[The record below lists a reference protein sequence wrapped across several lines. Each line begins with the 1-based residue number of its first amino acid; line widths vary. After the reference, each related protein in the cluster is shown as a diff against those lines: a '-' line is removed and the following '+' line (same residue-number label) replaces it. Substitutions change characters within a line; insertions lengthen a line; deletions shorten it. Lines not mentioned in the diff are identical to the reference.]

1 MGKYIIKK
9 FILLIITL
17 IVTSF
22 IIFLI
27 FELVPGDP
35 VLDKLGTR
43 ATPEKIESL
52 RHEWGLD
59 KPFILRYLIFL
70 KGVFTFDFGTSY
82 SYGIAVTSLLRE
94 KVVIN
99 LVMAIMSLTMVI
111 LVSFPLGV
119 YTAKHTGGFADK
131 IISALNQASMSVPSF
146 VTGLLITFLFG
157 LVLKWFRPGGYVS
170 YKTDFGGFLYFL
182 IFPCIALSLPKI
194 AMCIR
199 LLKGN
204 ILEEAGKD
212 YSLTAY
218 ARGNNTTGLL
228 YRHVLKNAVMPT
240 ITFIGMIAADMI
252 CSGIVI
258 EQVFSIPGLGQILIN
273 SIFTRDYPVVEAL
286 VMMIAL
292 FIMVISF
299 ITDAIHAMIDPRIR
313 LSN

>member
-9 FILLIITL
+9 LIRLIITL
-17 IVTSF
+17 FITSF
-22 IIFLI
+22 VIFLI

-43 ATPEKIESL
+43 ATPELVEAL
-52 RHEWGLD
+52 RMQYGLD
-59 KPFILRYLIFL
+59 QPFILRYLKFIGGIFTL
-70 KGVFTFDFGTSY
+70 DFGTSY
-82 SYGIAVTSLLRE
+82 SYGVPVASLLKE
-94 KVVIN
+94 KLVIN
-99 LVMAIMSLTMVI
+99 LFLSIIALFFVVVI
-111 LVSFPLGV
+111 SFPLGIYV
-119 YTAKHTGGFADK
+119 AKHTGGISDK
-131 IISALNQASMSVPSF
+131 IISPLNQASMSIPSF
-146 VTGLLITFLFG
+146 VLGLLITFFFG
-157 LVLKWFRPGGYVS
+157 IVLRWFKPGGYVS
-170 YKTDFGGFLYFL
+170 FNTNFGGFLYFL
-182 IFPCIALSLPKI
+182 IFPAFALAIPKI

-228 YRHVLKNAVMPT
+228 YRHVLKNAIMPT

-258 EQVFSIPGLGQILIN
+258 EQVFSIPGLGQMLIS
-273 SIFTRDYPVVEAL
+273 SISTRDFPVVEAE

-292 FIMVISF
+292 FIMLISF
-299 ITDAIHAMIDPRIR
+299 LTDIIHALIDPRVRI
-313 LSN
+313 

>member
-9 FILLIITL
+9 LIRLIITL
-17 IVTSF
+17 FITSF
-22 IIFLI
+22 VIFLI

-43 ATPEKIESL
+43 ATPELVEAL
-52 RHEWGLD
+52 RIQYGLD
-59 KPFILRYLIFL
+59 EPFILRYLKFIGGIFTL
-70 KGVFTFDFGTSY
+70 NFGTSY
-82 SYGIAVTSLLRE
+82 SYGVPVASLLKE
-94 KVVIN
+94 KIVIN
-99 LVMAIMSLTMVI
+99 LFLSLTALFFVVVI
-111 LVSFPLGV
+111 SFPLGIYV
-119 YTAKHTGGFADK
+119 AKHTGGLSDK
-131 IISALNQASMSVPSF
+131 IISPLNQASMSVPSF
-146 VTGLLITFLFG
+146 VLGLLITFFFG
-157 LVLKWFRPGGYVS
+157 IVLRWFKPGGYVS
-170 YKTDFGGFLYFL
+170 YKANFGGFLYFL
-182 IFPCIALSLPKI
+182 IFPAFALAIPKI

-204 ILEEAGKD
+204 ILEEATKD

-258 EQVFSIPGLGQILIN
+258 EQVFSIPGLGQMLIN
-273 SIFTRDYPVVEAL
+273 SISTRDFPVVEAE

-292 FIMVISF
+292 FIMLISF
-299 ITDAIHAMIDPRIR
+299 LTDIIHALIDPRVRI
-313 LSN
+313 

>member
-9 FILLIITL
+9 LIRLIITL
-17 IVTSF
+17 IITSF
-22 IIFLI
+22 VIFLI

-43 ATPEKIESL
+43 ATPELVEAL
-52 RHEWGLD
+52 RMQYGLD
-59 KPFILRYLIFL
+59 QPFILRYLKFIGGIFTL
-70 KGVFTFDFGTSY
+70 DFGTSY
-82 SYGIAVTSLLRE
+82 SYGVPVASLLKE
-94 KVVIN
+94 KLVIN
-99 LVMAIMSLTMVI
+99 LFLSIIALFFVVVI
-111 LVSFPLGV
+111 SFPLGIYV
-119 YTAKHTGGFADK
+119 AKHTGGISDK
-131 IISALNQASMSVPSF
+131 IISPLNQASMSIPSF
-146 VTGLLITFLFG
+146 VLGLLITFFFG
-157 LVLKWFRPGGYVS
+157 IVLRWFRPGGYVS
-170 YKTDFGGFLYFL
+170 FNTNFGGFLYFL
-182 IFPCIALSLPKI
+182 IFPAFALAIPKI

-228 YRHVLKNAVMPT
+228 YRHVLKNAIMPT

-258 EQVFSIPGLGQILIN
+258 EQVFSIPGLGQMLIS
-273 SIFTRDYPVVEAL
+273 SISTRDFPVGEAE

-292 FIMVISF
+292 FIMLISF
-299 ITDAIHAMIDPRIR
+299 LTDIIHALIDPRVRI
-313 LSN
+313 

>member
-9 FILLIITL
+9 LIRLIITL

-22 IIFLI
+22 VIFLI

-43 ATPEKIESL
+43 ATPELVEAL
-52 RHEWGLD
+52 RIQYGLD
-59 KPFILRYLIFL
+59 QPFILRYFKFVGGIFTL
-70 KGVFTFDFGTSY
+70 DFGTSY
-82 SYGIAVTSLLRE
+82 SYGVPVASLLKE
-94 KVVIN
+94 KIVIN
-99 LVMAIMSLTMVI
+99 FFLSLLALFFVVLI
-111 LVSFPLGV
+111 SFPLGIYV
-119 YTAKHTGGFADK
+119 AKHTGGLSDK
-131 IISALNQASMSVPSF
+131 IISPLNQASMSIPSF
-146 VTGLLITFLFG
+146 VLGLLITFFFG
-157 LVLKWFRPGGYVS
+157 IVLRWFKPGGYVS
-170 YKTDFGGFLYFL
+170 FNANFGRFIYFL
-182 IFPCIALSLPKI
+182 IFPAFALAIPKI

-258 EQVFSIPGLGQILIN
+258 EQVFSIPGLGQMLIS
-273 SIFTRDYPVVEAL
+273 SISTRDFPVVEAE

-292 FIMVISF
+292 FIMLISF
-299 ITDAIHAMIDPRIR
+299 LTDIIHALIDPRVRI
-313 LSN
+313 

>member
-9 FILLIITL
+9 LIRLIITL
-17 IVTSF
+17 FITSF
-22 IIFLI
+22 VIFLI

-43 ATPEKIESL
+43 ATPELVEAL
-52 RHEWGLD
+52 RIQYGLD
-59 KPFILRYLIFL
+59 QPFILRYLKFIGGIFTL
-70 KGVFTFDFGTSY
+70 DFGTSY
-82 SYGIAVTSLLRE
+82 SYGVPVASLLKE
-94 KVVIN
+94 KIVIN
-99 LVMAIMSLTMVI
+99 LFLSLTALFFVVVI
-111 LVSFPLGV
+111 SFPLGIYV
-119 YTAKHTGGFADK
+119 AKHTGGLSDK
-131 IISALNQASMSVPSF
+131 IISPLNQASMSVPSF
-146 VTGLLITFLFG
+146 VLGLLITFFFG
-157 LVLKWFRPGGYVS
+157 IVLRWFKPGGYVS
-170 YKTDFGGFLYFL
+170 YKANFGGFLYFL
-182 IFPCIALSLPKI
+182 IFPAFALAIPKI

-204 ILEEAGKD
+204 ILEEATKD

-258 EQVFSIPGLGQILIN
+258 EQVFSIPGLGQMLIN
-273 SIFTRDYPVVEAL
+273 SISTRDFPVVEAE

-292 FIMVISF
+292 FIMLISF
-299 ITDAIHAMIDPRIR
+299 LTDIIHALIDPRVRI
-313 LSN
+313 

>member
-9 FILLIITL
+9 LIRLIITL
-17 IVTSF
+17 FITSF
-22 IIFLI
+22 VIFLI

-43 ATPEKIESL
+43 ATPELVEAL
-52 RHEWGLD
+52 RIQYGLD
-59 KPFILRYLIFL
+59 QPFVLRYLKFIGGIFTL
-70 KGVFTFDFGTSY
+70 DFGTSY
-82 SYGIAVTSLLRE
+82 SYGVPVASLLKE
-94 KVVIN
+94 KIVIN
-99 LVMAIMSLTMVI
+99 LFLSVI
-111 LVSFPLGV
+111 ALFFVVVISFPLGIYV
-119 YTAKHTGGFADK
+119 AKHTGGISDK
-131 IISALNQASMSVPSF
+131 IISPLNQASMSIPSF
-146 VTGLLITFLFG
+146 VLGLLITFFFG
-157 LVLKWFRPGGYVS
+157 IVLRWFKPGGYVS
-170 YKTDFGGFLYFL
+170 FNTNFGGFLYFL
-182 IFPCIALSLPKI
+182 IFPAFALAIPKI

-228 YRHVLKNAVMPT
+228 YRHVLKNAIMPT

-258 EQVFSIPGLGQILIN
+258 EQVFSIPGLGQMLIS
-273 SIFTRDYPVVEAL
+273 SISTRDFPVVEAE

-292 FIMVISF
+292 FIMLISF
-299 ITDAIHAMIDPRIR
+299 LTDIIHALIDPRVRI
-313 LSN
+313 